1 MNEDIAGK
9 ESTSLLVPVLISGI
23 VGAGLALLL
32 TPKSGRDLRQDLK
45 RYASSA
51 GEQAPETV
59 ETAAE
64 GAKGAYQE
72 STTAIAQPLESGR
85 AAAEQELAPTIESE
99 RSFVVPILVSGVI
112 GAAVALLFAPKP
124 GSEVMED
131 IKDLAATAFEKSR
144 DWYEQGAE
152 AVKEAVEKGKEA
164 AAESKEKLRPAA

>member
-1 MNEDIAGK
+1 VCSSDLAGK

-72 STTAIAQPLESGR
+72 STTAIAQPLDGAGHPMGPPISLSRVADGWSLSFGR
-85 AAAEQELAPTIESE
+85 PVTTWYAVTIV
-99 RSFVVPILVSGVI
+99 R
-112 GAAVALLFAPKP
+112 
-124 GSEVMED
+124 
-131 IKDLAATAFEKSR
+131 
-144 DWYEQGAE
+144 
-152 AVKEAVEKGKEA
+152 
-164 AAESKEKLRPAA
+164 